1 MMPEIAQLADVV
13 AERARLDERE
23 LDLIDRARH
32 AGATWAQIAAAL
44 GLGSRQAAEQRRQ
57 RLAALRRSRRQ
68 QRDAAYSARI
78 AAIRR
83 AVWDL
88 RRWIDAD
95 RRWDTRFRRA
105 ALVRETVEAALDA
118 DPGALYALASLLAAD
133 LAEAAD
139 ARLPAPAR
147 AVAASLDALLSTD
160 P

>member
-1 MMPEIAQLADVV
+1 MMPEIAQLADV
-13 AERARLDERE
+13 AADRARLDERE

-44 GLGSRQAAEQRRQ
+44 SLGSRQAAEQRRQ

-68 QRDAAYSARI
+68 QRDAVYSARI
-78 AAIRR
+78 AAIRG
-83 AVWDL
+83 AVCDL
-88 RRWIDAD
+88 GRWIDAD

-105 ALVRETVEAALDA
+105 TLVRETVEAALDA

-133 LAEAAD
+133 LAEAGD

-160 P
+160 N